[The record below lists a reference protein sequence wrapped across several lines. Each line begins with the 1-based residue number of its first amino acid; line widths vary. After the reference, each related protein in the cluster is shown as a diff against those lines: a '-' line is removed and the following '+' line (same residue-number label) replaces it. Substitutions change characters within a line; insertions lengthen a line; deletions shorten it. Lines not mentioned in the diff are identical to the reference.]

1 MTPPFQQRLSAF
13 RSLTEG
19 EATVLA
25 ELGRHQKRAAK
36 GAPLLASG
44 VSADRTILI
53 HSGWAMLYRDLAD
66 GRRQVMQFCL
76 PGDLVDPC
84 SLLMRRRDF
93 SVAAISPMRYSEVT
107 LPQLTDIIGAHPGLA
122 LPLLWNEARDIYLLR
137 RHLLSVGRM
146 SARERLAA
154 LFLELWERLAASGQL
169 HNGSF
174 NLPPNQQM
182 LGDATGLS
190 AIHVSRTL
198 RKMESDKLIT
208 RSGRNCMTIDYQAV
222 QKLIPDLLAAKPR
235 IS

>member
-1 MTPPFQQRLSAF
+1 MSPPFKRKLSAL
-13 RSLTEG
+13 RSLSG
-19 EATVLA
+19 IEAGALNELA
-25 ELGRHQKRAAK
+25 ARLEKADKGQSLLAF
-36 GAPLLASG
+36 GAP
-44 VSADRTILI
+44 ADHTVLI

-93 SVAAISPMRYSEVT
+93 SIVAISPLRYSTVT
-107 LPQLTDIIGAHPGLA
+107 LAQLTEIIGAHPDLA

-146 SARERLAA
+146 TARERLAA
-154 LFLELWERLAASGQL
+154 LLLELWERLSAAGQVS
-169 HNGSF
+169 NGSF
-174 NLPPNQQM
+174 TLHANQQM

-198 RKMESDKLIT
+198 RAMEREGLIN
-208 RSGRNCMTIDYQAV
+208 RGSGKRLSVDHEAL
-222 QKLIPDLLAAKPR
+222 QKQIPDMLAVKAR
-235 IS
+235 I